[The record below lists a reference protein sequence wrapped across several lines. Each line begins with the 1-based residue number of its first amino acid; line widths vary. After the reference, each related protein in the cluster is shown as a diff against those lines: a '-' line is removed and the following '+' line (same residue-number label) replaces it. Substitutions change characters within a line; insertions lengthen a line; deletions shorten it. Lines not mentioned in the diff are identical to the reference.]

1 MTAGGGNPL
10 TFIAGAIGFT
20 GNKFS
25 GLNVKRVYFGNWLYF
40 PPSNM
45 TLFPLPLSPFSFS
58 SSFPFPPPP
67 PFAGGITSYS
77 RSWTN
82 SYSRDYSQAVDVG
95 TLGRGI
101 KLGTIRVL
109 VWVMGFMANG
119 YATEEFEVILLIPSP
134 FIPIPLSLSLSF
146 TLSHSPL
153 PLRHRTVPGRTVR
166 GRETVDTDPMMFKPD
181 LISLRHAND
190 LPRQRHPEDPIIS
203 ILYYFRWFMGGN

>member
-10 TFIAGAIGFT
+10 TFLAGAIGFT

-45 TLFPLPLSPFSFS
+45 TLFPPSPFSFSFS

-67 PFAGGITSYS
+67 LFAGGITSLFEG
-77 RSWTN
+77 TN

-119 YATEEFEVILLIPSP
+119 YATEEFEVILLIPSSLSLP
-134 FIPIPLSLSLSF
+134 PSLPPYPYPLSLY
-146 TLSHSPL
+146 HSPL

-166 GRETVDTDPMMFKPD
+166 ARETVSRGHFG
-181 LISLRHAND
+181 SND
-190 LPRQRHPEDPIIS
+190 VQT
-203 ILYYFRWFMGGN
+203 